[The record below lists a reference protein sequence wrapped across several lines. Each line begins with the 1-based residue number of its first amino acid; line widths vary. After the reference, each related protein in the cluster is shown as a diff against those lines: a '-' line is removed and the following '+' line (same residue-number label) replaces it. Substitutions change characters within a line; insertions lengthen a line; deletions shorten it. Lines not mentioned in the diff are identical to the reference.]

1 MKRAI
6 TLLVFDH
13 GLDPD
18 TVEAMSVSR
27 LSKYVGCAVEL
38 KKERAKESRTQ

>member
-6 TLLVFDH
+6 ALLVFDY
-13 GLDPD
+13 GLCPD

-27 LSKYVGCAVEL
+27 LSKYIGCAVEL
-38 KKERAKESRTQ
+38 NKERAKERQAR